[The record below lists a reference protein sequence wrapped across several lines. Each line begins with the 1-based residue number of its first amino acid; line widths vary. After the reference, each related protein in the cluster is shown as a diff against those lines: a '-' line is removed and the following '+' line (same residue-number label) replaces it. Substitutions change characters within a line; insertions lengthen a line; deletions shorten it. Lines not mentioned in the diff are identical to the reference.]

1 MIYARSVG
9 PLKKEVE
16 KILGHSVETPQFHSI
31 SPY

>member
-9 PLKKEVE
+9 PLRAEVE
-16 KILGHSVETPQFHSI
+16 KILGRRQPAEQVAV